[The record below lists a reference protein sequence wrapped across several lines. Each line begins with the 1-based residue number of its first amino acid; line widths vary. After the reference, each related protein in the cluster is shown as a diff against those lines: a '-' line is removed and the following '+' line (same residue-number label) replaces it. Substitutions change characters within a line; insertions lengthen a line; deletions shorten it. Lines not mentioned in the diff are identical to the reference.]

1 MKFQVSSSFNLY
13 KKDRIPEK
21 DTKVFFY
28 EHKKTKAKVLFY
40 DCENVNAAFG
50 IYFKT
55 PVTDSTGITHILE
68 HAVFEGSR
76 KYNQRG
82 NLDYLLNNSLSTFLN
97 AGTFQDR
104 TMYYFSSSFK
114 KDFLNIMDIYLDF
127 VFFPTLDENT
137 FKREG
142 YFYKKEDG
150 KYQFNGIV
158 FNEMKDSLL
167 GYERRSYYDNL
178 KHLFP
183 NSTFAHLQGG
193 DPVEIVNLT
202 VEDIR
207 KYHHDY
213 YHPSNSYTII
223 YGKIDKKKV
232 FQKLDEYFNE
242 FEFEQKNNSLEAY
255 SIKEPKVMQDTYQEY
270 HEDGTVSFTKSIAF
284 EKTTNEEDFIFE
296 FLTGLLLKH
305 EFSPLK
311 RALEDSGLING
322 VSNFYYD
329 NFNNTPYFKIEFR
342 GILEKDI
349 PKINEIFNKTLKKLT
364 KGIDKEI
371 KEAVFKKLEFAS
383 KEFNFYEGQ
392 GINYIVGS
400 SSEFMFDGDPVLQFK
415 TKKYLQIIKKSIS
428 GKKLEKFIQDKF
440 INNPRVLDF
449 TLKPDPKLME
459 NYKKDLDYKLQDRLK
474 LIDLKKLEKEISIF
488 DEWKEV
494 EKKDVVYKSQKKI
507 KTSDLEVELVKY
519 NSKYEDLIFR
529 TILPSDNIVRMELSF
544 DISKIDLS
552 KLHYFSIY
560 LYVSYYLSSKKYNF
574 EKFNLI
580 KSKYLSHVSMDIK
593 NYNDQITENSYLM
606 LYFSF
611 KYLHEDF
618 NEVLNIFDELI
629 NHTIFEDK
637 ERLKFLVNEYYQIS
651 KDGIDANFKENSQF
665 YLGKFFTPFG
675 DVYEGVKGLSLV
687 KDLENI
693 SKNFNEEFP
702 KLVQELKDIHEMIF
716 TSNMVINLGTSEEYE
731 KKNISDAK
739 NLVKKLNFQ
748 LVDKSKIN
756 FFTNPNF
763 KNHYQNMN
771 FYHKINSDTNFNFM
785 GVRYDK
791 FPKEVKNKIRYVS
804 EYLTQYLFEKIRIN
818 HGAYGA
824 SYKIYTFDNAGIF
837 KSWSD
842 PLINETY
849 KTFLNYSKS
858 YEVSKFNNKKFERLK
873 KQVIASFKKIY
884 SNGEVFRHSFENF
897 MTNRNHKDREQ
908 SLFDARTITHNEFK
922 NLFKLIKNP
931 KYIIKLI
938 CTNEDNIKN
947 FKEEYTEIKG
957 L

>member
-1 MKFQVSSSFNLY
+1 MKFQVSNSFNLY

-242 FEFEQKNNSLEAY
+242 FEFEQKNTSLEAY
-255 SIKEPKVMQDTYQEY
+255 PIKEAKVMQDTYQEY
-270 HEDGTVSFTKSIAF
+270 LEDGTVSFSKSIAF

-296 FLTGLLLKH
+296 FLTSLLLKY

-440 INNPRVLDF
+440 INNSRVLDF
-449 TLKPDPKLME
+449 TLKPDSKLME

-474 LIDLKKLEKEISIF
+474 LMDLKKLEKEISIF

-544 DISKIDLS
+544 DISKIDLN

-593 NYNDQITENSYLM
+593 NYNDQVTENSYLM

-675 DVYEGVKGLSLV
+675 DVYEGIKGLSLV
-687 KDLENI
+687 KDLEKI
-693 SKNFNEEFP
+693 SKNFSEEFP
-702 KLVQELKDIHEMIF
+702 TLVSELKDIHEMIF
-716 TSNMVINLGTSEEYE
+716 TSKMVINLGTSEDYE
-731 KKNISDAK
+731 KRNVHDAK
-739 NLVKKLNFQ
+739 SLVKKLNFQ

-756 FFTNPNF
+756 FFTNHHF
-763 KNHYQNMN
+763 KDHYKNMN

-785 GVRYDK
+785 GVRYAK
-791 FPKEVKNKIRYVS
+791 FPKEVKNKIKYIS

-824 SYKIYTFDNAGIF
+824 SFKVFTFDNAGIF

-849 KTFLNYSKS
+849 KTFLNYNKG

-897 MTNRNHKDREQ
+897 MTNRTHQDREQ
-908 SLFDARTITHNEFK
+908 SLIDARTITYTEFK